1 MRSITILFIIFVN
14 SITFGQQVFKK
25 KKNLLGSP
33 FEITVVA
40 TDSIQANVYTELAI
54 SEVKRIEN
62 LISDWIPTTQIS
74 KVNQN
79 AGISPVKVDLEVFE
93 LVKRAIN
100 ISKLTDGAFDISY
113 ASMDKIWKFDGSMK
127 EMPSTES
134 IKKSVEKV
142 GYQNIILNENDTS
155 IFLKYP
161 GMKLGLGGIGQGYIA
176 DKIKVLLQ
184 ENGCTSGLVNVSGDI
199 NTWGKQPNG
208 KDWTVG
214 IVNPLN
220 KNKVFATF
228 PLNDSAVETSGS
240 YEKYVTFNGKRYSHI
255 IDPRTGYPAS
265 GIVSVSVFAKQT
277 ELADALATGIF
288 VLGIEVGLDLVNQLK
303 GIGCII
309 VDKKGVI
316 HASKNIDI
324 KTYQYMKKI
333 VFLALITVAA
343 VSCNSVK
350 EYDKQYINDPD
361 MKLSARSSER
371 FETTFQVYREA
382 ASGAN
387 GGKTGGGCGCN

>member
-1 MRSITILFIIFVN
+1 MKQIGLFLALLICSNLFA
-14 SITFGQQVFKK
+14 QQVFKK
-25 KKNLLGSP
+25 KKSLLGSP

-40 TDSIQANVYTELAI
+40 TDSVQANQFVNMAFD
-54 SEVKRIEN
+54 EVTRIEH

-74 KVNQN
+74 KVNQQ
-79 AGISPVKVDLEVFE
+79 AGISAVKVDLEVFE
-93 LVKRAIN
+93 LVERALK

-127 EMPSTES
+127 TMPTEEA
-134 IKKSVEKV
+134 IKKSVAKV
-142 GYQNIILNENDTS
+142 GYEHILLDANNTT
-155 IFLKYP
+155 IFLEKE

-184 ENGCTSGLVNVSGDI
+184 KNGCTSGLVNVSGDI
-199 NTWGKQPNG
+199 NTWGKQPSG
-208 KDWTVG
+208 ADWSVG
-214 IVNPLN
+214 IVNPMN

-228 PLNDSAVETSGS
+228 PLYDSAVETSGS

-255 IDPRTGYPAS
+255 IDPRTGYPAT

-288 VLGIEVGLDLVNQLK
+288 VLGVEVGLDLVNQLK

-309 VDKKGVI
+309 VDEKGAI

-324 KTYQYMKKI
+324 KK
-333 VFLALITVAA
+333 
-343 VSCNSVK
+343 
-350 EYDKQYINDPD
+350 
-361 MKLSARSSER
+361 
-371 FETTFQVYREA
+371 FQ
-382 ASGAN
+382 
-387 GGKTGGGCGCN
+387 

>member
-1 MRSITILFIIFVN
+1 MRRILFLFVLLIN
-14 SITFGQQVFKK
+14 SSLFGQQVFKK
-25 KKNLLGSP
+25 KKSLLGSP
-33 FEITVVA
+33 FEISVVA
-40 TDSIQANVYTELAI
+40 NDSVQAGIYIELAI

-74 KVNQN
+74 QVNQK
-79 AGISPVKVDLEVFE
+79 AGIAPVKVDTEVFN
-93 LVKRAIN
+93 LVERAIR

-127 EMPSTES
+127 AMPTEES

-142 GYQNIILNENDTS
+142 GYQNIILNENETT
-155 IFLKYP
+155 IFLKNQ

-176 DKIKVLLQ
+176 DKIKELLLA
-184 ENGCTSGLVNVSGDI
+184 NGCSSGLVNVSGDI

-208 KDWTVG
+208 TDWTVG

-240 YEKYVTFNGKRYSHI
+240 YEKYVTFDGKRYSHI

-309 VDKKGVI
+309 VDEKGAI

-324 KTYQYMKKI
+324 KKYQ
-333 VFLALITVAA
+333 
-343 VSCNSVK
+343 
-350 EYDKQYINDPD
+350 
-361 MKLSARSSER
+361 
-371 FETTFQVYREA
+371 
-382 ASGAN
+382 
-387 GGKTGGGCGCN
+387 

>member
-1 MRSITILFIIFVN
+1 MKKVVVFLLVTQL
-14 SITFGQQVFKK
+14 GLAQQIFKK
-25 KKNLLGSP
+25 KQSLLGSP

-40 TDSIQANVYTELAI
+40 KDSLEGNYFINLAI
-54 SEVKRIEN
+54 DEVKRIEN

-79 AGISPVKVDLEVFE
+79 AGIQPVKVDQEVYD
-93 LVKRAIN
+93 LVERAIK
-100 ISKLTDGAFDISY
+100 ISKLTSGAFDISY

-127 EMPSTES
+127 EMPSEEA

-142 GYQNIILNENDTS
+142 GYQNIILNPKDTT
-155 IFLKYP
+155 IFLKNK

-184 ENGCTSGLVNVSGDI
+184 VKGCKSGLVNVSGDI
-199 NTWGKQPNG
+199 NTWGKQPDN
-208 KDWTVG
+208 KSWTVG
-214 IVNPLN
+214 IVNPMN

-228 PLNDSAVETSGS
+228 PLDDSAVETSGS

-277 ELADALATGIF
+277 EIADALATGIF
-288 VLGIEVGLDLVNQLK
+288 VLGVDVGLDLINQLK

-309 VDKKGVI
+309 VDDKGVI
-316 HASKNIDI
+316 HTSKNIDI
-324 KTYQYMKKI
+324 KKYQ
-333 VFLALITVAA
+333 
-343 VSCNSVK
+343 
-350 EYDKQYINDPD
+350 
-361 MKLSARSSER
+361 
-371 FETTFQVYREA
+371 
-382 ASGAN
+382 
-387 GGKTGGGCGCN
+387 

>member
-1 MRSITILFIIFVN
+1 MRTITILFIIFVN
-14 SITFGQQVFKK
+14 SVTFGQHVFKK

-40 TDSIQANVYTELAI
+40 KDSIQANLYTELAI

-93 LVKRAIN
+93 LVKRAKN

-127 EMPSTES
+127 EMPSAEN
-134 IKKSVEKV
+134 IKRSVEKV
-142 GYQNIILNENDTS
+142 GYENIILNEKDTT
-155 IFLKYP
+155 IFLKNQ
-161 GMKLGLGGIGQGYIA
+161 GMKIGLGGIGQGYIA
-176 DKIKVLLQ
+176 DKIKIVLQ
-184 ENGCTSGLVNVSGDI
+184 ENGCISGLVNVSGDI

-208 KDWTVG
+208 TDWTVG

-228 PLNDSAVETSGS
+228 PLNESAVETSGS

-255 IDPRTGYPAS
+255 IDPRTGYPAT

-309 VDKKGVI
+309 VDEKGAI

-324 KTYQYMKKI
+324 KKYQ
-333 VFLALITVAA
+333 
-343 VSCNSVK
+343 
-350 EYDKQYINDPD
+350 
-361 MKLSARSSER
+361 
-371 FETTFQVYREA
+371 
-382 ASGAN
+382 
-387 GGKTGGGCGCN
+387 

>member
-1 MRSITILFIIFVN
+1 MKQIGLFLALLISSNLFA
-14 SITFGQQVFKK
+14 QQVFKK
-25 KKNLLGSP
+25 KKSLLGSP

-40 TDSIQANVYTELAI
+40 TDSVQANQFVNMAFD
-54 SEVKRIEN
+54 EVTRIEH

-74 KVNQN
+74 KVNQQ
-79 AGISPVKVDLEVFE
+79 AGIAAVKVDLEVFE
-93 LVKRAIN
+93 LVERALK

-127 EMPSTES
+127 TMPTEEA
-134 IKKSVEKV
+134 IKKSVAKV
-142 GYQNIILNENDTS
+142 GYEHILLDANNTT
-155 IFLKYP
+155 IFLENE

-184 ENGCTSGLVNVSGDI
+184 KNGCTSGLVNVSGDI

-208 KDWTVG
+208 ADWSVG
-214 IVNPLN
+214 IVNPMN

-228 PLNDSAVETSGS
+228 PLYDSAVETSGS

-255 IDPRTGYPAS
+255 IDPRTGYPAT

-288 VLGIEVGLDLVNQLK
+288 VLGVEVGLDLVNQLK

-309 VDKKGVI
+309 VDEKGAI

-324 KTYQYMKKI
+324 KK
-333 VFLALITVAA
+333 
-343 VSCNSVK
+343 
-350 EYDKQYINDPD
+350 
-361 MKLSARSSER
+361 
-371 FETTFQVYREA
+371 FQ
-382 ASGAN
+382 
-387 GGKTGGGCGCN
+387 